1 MLILDKGFCMINKL
15 KYPELSWQKLLA
27 GAFCFEMLAP
37 FASHPLDY
45 QRAVEMFY
53 KSKAMN
59 VSLDDILLEA
69 EQYLKKHNVNP
80 DRITEEL
87 ARIKSFYKDK
97 RKYTKTKEKAW
108 LITWED
114 NNNLSFS
121 VDKVIAIISS
131 RVASDKVATFI
142 EQYYMANNYT
152 LENKFFFSS
161 KSKSNPFSVIY
172 AKTDEGLSYTGDMKC
187 GNNPYIHARIVKNLK
202 YIFKNSQEQLTWDDI
217 DFRKFGTFKR

>member
-1 MLILDKGFCMINKL
+1 MLILNKGFSMVNEL

-59 VSLDDILLEA
+59 VSLDDILIEA
-69 EQYLKKHNVNP
+69 EQYLKKRGVNP

-87 ARIKSFYKDK
+87 ARIKIFYKNK
-97 RKYTKTKEKAW
+97 SKYTKTKEKAW

-114 NNNLSFS
+114 KNNLSFS

-131 RVASDKVATFI
+131 RVGSDKIASFI
-142 EQYYMANNYT
+142 EQYYMVNNYT

-161 KSKSNPFSVIY
+161 KSKFNPFSVIY

-202 YIFKNSQEQLTWDDI
+202 YIFKDSQEQLNWEDI
-217 DFRKFGTFKR
+217 DFSKFGTFKR